1 MRTILVVL
9 VLLLAGIANATAG
22 DIQGSADHPLIPR
35 YEGSE
40 IVKYDTEAFTDYRLL
55 VAPAKAYGG
64 LEKNLDSTLALE
76 GALTRITYRAPA
88 DRSALEVFRNYETAL
103 AEAGFD
109 TVFSCEKE
117 GCGGRNFNHA
127 ASPKSAYTAFGEYY
141 ADQRYLAAR
150 LARPEGDVYAALY
163 VVMNK
168 AGGGPNKNRAMIQ
181 LDVIEMEPMEQR
193 MTVVEAGEMERD
205 LAAQGRVAVYGIL
218 FDFDKDTI
226 RPESKAQLQEIA
238 RLLKESPDLQVFIV
252 GHTDG
257 KGGYEYNLDLSERRA
272 RAVVKA
278 LGAEYGVAAE
288 RLTPV
293 GVGMVAPVATN
304 RTEDGRARNRRVEIV
319 ERMAR

>member
-9 VLLLAGIANATAG
+9 VLLLAGIANADAG

-109 TVFSCEKE
+109 TVFSCDRED
-117 GCGGRNFNHA
+117 CGGRNFNHA
-127 ASPKSAYTAFGEYY
+127 ASPRSAYTAFGEYY

-163 VVMNK
+163 VVMNR
-168 AGGGPNKNRAMIQ
+168 AGGGPNKDRAMIQ
-181 LDVIEMEPMEQR
+181 LDVVEMEPMEQR

-226 RPESKAQLQEIA
+226 RPESEAQLGEIA
-238 RLLKESPDLQVFIV
+238 SLLKESPGLRVFIV

-257 KGGYEYNLDLSERRA
+257 KGGYDYNLDLSERRA
-272 RAVVKA
+272 RAVVKV
-278 LGAEYGVAAE
+278 LGAEYGVASE

>member
-9 VLLLAGIANATAG
+9 VLLLAGIANADAG

-109 TVFSCEKE
+109 AVFSCDRED
-117 GCGGRNFNHA
+117 CGGRNFNHA

-163 VVMNK
+163 VVMNR
-168 AGGGPNKNRAMIQ
+168 AGGGPNKDRAMIQ
-181 LDVIEMEPMEQR
+181 LDVVEMEPMEQR

-226 RPESKAQLQEIA
+226 RPESEAQLGEIA
-238 RLLKESPDLQVFIV
+238 SLLKESPGLRVFIV

-257 KGGYEYNLDLSERRA
+257 KGGYDYNLDLSERRA
-272 RAVVKA
+272 RAVVKV
-278 LGAEYGVAAE
+278 LGAEYGVASE